1 MILEGTVEN
10 IVYRNRDNGWTVLV
24 LSSEGTRVNVTG
36 TLPALNVGDRA
47 RITGTFVSH
56 QKYGRQFKAEGMELI
71 TIDDIESIRRYL
83 ASGVI
88 RGIGEATAKAIT
100 DKFGQASLSI
110 LDDAPERLTEIPGI
124 GKKRAAMIS
133 ASYAENRSMRA
144 ILLSLQPLGISL
156 GMAYRIYS
164 VYGDQCMD
172 RIRED
177 PYQMIRDI
185 DGIGFIT
192 ADRIARSISG
202 FSEDSDARIR
212 AGIIFALEQA
222 QAEYGHTYLPQD
234 PLIEYAERLLGVQA
248 ERIEEA
254 LERLVLLQQVFLEE
268 IDGQPGVF
276 LPYLHG
282 MEEYLARRL
291 IQMRSQASDR
301 RRAEEA
307 VDPSLKEITLS
318 AQQAEAVDAACR
330 ENIFV
335 ITGGPGTGKTTI
347 IRYITRY
354 LASNGMDFALAAPTG
369 RASKRMSEA
378 TGVEAKTIH
387 RLLEYVPGQGFRKNR
402 EDPLCYDMIIV
413 DEASMI
419 DVPLFFAL
427 LQAIPEGASLIL
439 VGDSDQ
445 LPSVGAGNVLKDIL
459 ASGVIPSIRL
469 TEIFRQARQSM
480 IVMNAHRINGGSM
493 PLLSGDGSD
502 FAFEEI
508 RDPQDV
514 LDRIRTIISGRKDPF
529 SDEDFTDVQILVPM
543 KKGPLGVYELNAEMQ
558 RFLNPPSP
566 GKHETV
572 SGDSVFR
579 MGDRV
584 MQVRNDYKLKWKR
597 DGDTFEEEGTGVF
610 NGDLGSIQTIDP
622 ETREIRV
629 LFDDGRIVSYDPGS
643 ELELELS
650 YCISIHKSQGSEF
663 PVVILPLLSAPAP
676 LLSRNLLYTAITRA
690 KERVICLGRAETIR
704 RMVENGQVQKRYT
717 ALKTRL
723 IEWSMLT

>member
-24 LSSEGTRVNVTG
+24 FLNEGSRINVTG
-36 TLPALNVGDRA
+36 PLPALSVGDRA
-47 RITGTFVSH
+47 RINGSFVSH
-56 QKYGRQFKAEGMELI
+56 QKYGRQFKADGMELVPM
-71 TIDDIESIRRYL
+71 DDTESIRRYL
-83 ASGVI
+83 SSGVI
-88 RGIGEATAKAIT
+88 RGIGEATARAIT
-100 DKFGQASLSI
+100 DRFGEETLSI
-110 LDDAPERLTEIPGI
+110 LDNSPERLTEIPGI

-144 ILLSLQPLGISL
+144 ILLTLQPLGISL
-156 GMAYRIYS
+156 GLAYRIYGI
-164 VYGDQCMD
+164 YGDQCMD

-177 PYQMIRDI
+177 PYQMIRDV
-185 DGIGFIT
+185 DGIGFVT
-192 ADRIARSISG
+192 ADRIARSLSG

-212 AGIIFALEQA
+212 AGIVYALEQA
-222 QAEYGHTYLPQD
+222 QAEYGHTYLPKD
-234 PLIEYAERLLGVQA
+234 SLISFAERLLGVHS
-248 ERIEEA
+248 ERIEES
-254 LERLVLLQQVFLEE
+254 LDKLVLRQQLYLEE
-268 IDGQPGVF
+268 IEEHTGVF

-282 MEEYLARRL
+282 MEDYLARRL
-291 IQMRSQASDR
+291 IRMRSRSSER
-301 RRAEEA
+301 TYTPEA
-307 VDPSLKEITLS
+307 VDPSLKEISLS
-318 AQQAEAVDAACR
+318 TQQADAVDASCR

-347 IRYITRY
+347 IRYITRF
-354 LASNGMDFALAAPTG
+354 LVSNGMDFALAAPTG

-378 TGVEAKTIH
+378 TGIEAKTIH

-402 EDPLCYDMIIV
+402 DDPLCYDMIIV

-427 LQAIPEGASLIL
+427 LQAIPEETSLIL

-459 ASGVIPSIRL
+459 ASGVIPFIRL

-480 IVMNAHRINGGSM
+480 IVMNAHRINRGRM
-493 PLLSGDGSD
+493 PDLDADGSD
-502 FAFEEI
+502 FVFEEI
-508 RDPQDV
+508 RDAQDV
-514 LDRIRTIISGRKDPF
+514 LERIRTIVSGSNELF
-529 SDEDFTDVQILVPM
+529 SPDHSTDVQILVPM

-558 RFLNPPSP
+558 RFLNPPVP
-566 GKHETV
+566 GKQEII

-579 MGDRV
+579 LGDRV

-597 DGDTFEEEGTGVF
+597 ACNELVEEGTGVF
-610 NGDLGSIQTIDP
+610 NGDLGSILRIDP
-622 ETREIRV
+622 ETREMQV
-629 LFDDGRIVSYDPGS
+629 LFDDGRLVSYDPGS
-643 ELELELS
+643 SLELELS

-690 KERVICLGRAETIR
+690 KQRVICLGRADTIR
-704 RMVENGQVQKRYT
+704 RMVENGHVQKRYT

-723 IEWSMLT
+723 IEWSVLA